1 MAKQNQP
8 PSPFRRIKDAIKLL
22 LKYESGPPEDPYSYV
37 TARRK
42 PRPGGR
48 SASAVLEEPDN

>member
-1 MAKQNQP
+1 MAALLDRLKTMARRIFRREP
-8 PSPFRRIKDAIKLL
+8 PS
-22 LKYESGPPEDPYSYV
+22 DPYSYV

-48 SASAVLEEPDN
+48 SAAAVLDKPAS